1 MMITSIWM
9 NRAAALTL
17 LLFVYAVGYD
27 YAKQNAAQ
35 AHHNHAAAHLELKP

>member
-27 YAKQNAAQ
+27 YARQNAAQ
-35 AHHNHAAAHLELKP
+35 AHHNHPAAHLELKP